1 MAEREYVDRVSLQI
15 TVCTCQVVLL
25 DVDQKNLERGMSA
38 PRQENPHIT
47 APNPCRRP
55 SFLRDRIIQ
64 CQKPI
69 IIYIY
74 NINITFDI
82 CDGFKIG
89 GVLKRI
95 VSNKAAV
102 PCITFNRLAQQVA
115 AMVLAFGPKHTEK
128 SCLTN
133 RSQVIKKNYARS
145 VERKSKSQAGPLLES
160 FF

>member
-1 MAEREYVDRVSLQI
+1 M
-15 TVCTCQVVLL
+15 
-25 DVDQKNLERGMSA
+25 
-38 PRQENPHIT
+38 
-47 APNPCRRP
+47 
-55 SFLRDRIIQ
+55 
-64 CQKPI
+64 
-69 IIYIY
+69 
-74 NINITFDI
+74 
-82 CDGFKIG
+82 
-89 GVLKRI
+89 KRI